1 MPTAIETLL
10 TSAGSVVTAAVGWMG
25 TFLSQITKSGNE
37 LFLVFVLV
45 PLVGLGVGLA
55 RRMLHV

>member
-1 MPTAIETLL
+1 MGAIL
-10 TSAGSVVTAAVGWMG
+10 TSATSVITAAVGWMG
-25 TFLSQITKSGNE
+25 TFISQITAAGNE
-37 LFLVFVLV
+37 LLLVFVLV